1 MIICIRLLCLLLIFF
16 SFYKSAS
23 AQQSFTSVGGDAKGP
38 TGSVSYSVGL
48 LTYKTHISRTGME
61 CQGMQHPLE
70 ISRILSS
77 DDQNTPELSILA
89 FPNPTTDILSISGK
103 DNFPSGTIAEFR
115 DMKGSIVKSLTL
127 ENKDHS
133 ISISELITGTYLLI
147 IKNDDTILASF
158 KIIKNEGQ

>member
-1 MIICIRLLCLLLIFF
+1 MKICIRLLCLLLIFF

-48 LTYKTHISRTGME
+48 LTYSTHISRTGME
-61 CQGMQHPLE
+61 CQGVQQPFE
-70 ISRILSS
+70 VARILSS
-77 DDQNTPELSILA
+77 EEYNTQDLSIFA
-89 FPNPTTDILSISGK
+89 YPNPTTDMLSIASQN
-103 DNFPSGTIAEFR
+103 DFPSGTIAEFR
-115 DMKGSIVKSLTL
+115 DMKGSIVKSMTL
-127 ENKDHS
+127 ESNTHS
-133 ISISELITGTYLLI
+133 FSISEFITGTYLLV